1 MTQFQRSSANHF
13 ICPLGTHF
21 CNYIEIQSKVK
32 NKTKE
37 RANKINVFRRENSL
51 SGTTKQTERT
61 QTNAK
66 LKQFLCNCRKL
77 RKRLQNFSVYHFH
90 FHFIQFSF
98 WFFFSGC
105 FSQAGRHCLVEKL
118 RIFPFPFSASC
129 VCC

>member
-1 MTQFQRSSANHF
+1 MTQFQQSSANHF

-21 CNYIEIQSKVK
+21 CNYIEIQSRVK

-37 RANKINVFRRENSL
+37 RANKTKRISNGKRT
-51 SGTTKQTERT
+51 GTTTKPTERT

-66 LKQFLCNCRKL
+66 LKQFFVQLQKVEKTLAKL
-77 RKRLQNFSVYHFH
+77 FGLS
-90 FHFIQFSF
+90 FSF
-98 WFFFSGC
+98 YTILVVFFLFFSGC

-118 RIFPFPFSASC
+118 RIFPFPFSGSC